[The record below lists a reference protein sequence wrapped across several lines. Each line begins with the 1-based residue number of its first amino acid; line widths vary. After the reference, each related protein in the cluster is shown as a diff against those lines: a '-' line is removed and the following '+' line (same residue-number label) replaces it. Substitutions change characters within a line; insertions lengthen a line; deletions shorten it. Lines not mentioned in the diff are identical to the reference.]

1 MNIKTNETNAQVI
14 ERMNN
19 GYDLMIE
26 EKANQPE
33 IKKDLVSKEER
44 KVILQSIA
52 KRVGKVNG
60 EQLVEYIDILANGLA
75 KLA

>member
-1 MNIKTNETNAQVI
+1 MNIKTNETNTQVI
-14 ERMNN
+14 ERMEN

-26 EKANQPE
+26 ANNNQPE
-33 IKKDLVSKEER
+33 IKQDLVSKEER